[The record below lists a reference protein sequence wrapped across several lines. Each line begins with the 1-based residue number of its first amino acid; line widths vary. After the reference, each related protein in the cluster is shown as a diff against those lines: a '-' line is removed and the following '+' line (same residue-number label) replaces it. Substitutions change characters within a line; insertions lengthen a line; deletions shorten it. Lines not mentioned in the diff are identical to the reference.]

1 MTPGELGLWLTL
13 GAVVL
18 LTTVSALLPLRGGH
32 GQHAHAGPGTLT
44 VAQISQGERTVLA
57 LAPPK
62 RSVHP
67 PNNTPGEA
75 GIAWPTARDNHW
87 LSPRHPSL
95 VEEDL
100 TELLPAGTGYV
111 GRHRLD
117 EPRAAHEI
125 PPGTRLRA
133 A

>member
-18 LTTVSALLPLRGGH
+18 LATVSAVLPLRGGH
-32 GQHAHAGPGTLT
+32 GQHAHAGPGTRT
-44 VAQISQGERTVLA
+44 VDQLRGERVVLA
-57 LAPPK
+57 LSPPE
-62 RSVHP
+62 RSTRP
-67 PNNTPGEA
+67 PNEPGEA
-75 GIAWPTARDNHW
+75 EIVWPTARDNHW

-100 TELLPAGTGYV
+100 TELLSTGTGYV

-117 EPRAAHEI
+117 ESRPRHEI
-125 PPGTRLRA
+125 LPGTHLRA